1 MSQLVRWFS
10 RLLVKIPHGDGAMSL
25 WEIPILN
32 GLSPSR
38 GSSLRMQQFDR
49 GFLWLEHK

>member
-25 WEIPILN
+25 WEVPILN
-32 GLSPSR
+32 GLPPSR

-49 GFLWLEHK
+49 GFLWLERK